1 MTLKRISSYISRIAA
16 FSVALLLL
24 VSALPVSA
32 QKKTA
37 TNQTKNKTV
46 TNQAKKKLSAKAV
59 AEKDTVALFRGVA
72 VSADL
77 IGAAQLALSDYG
89 QYEAA
94 LRINLRDKYFPVFE
108 LGYGKADA
116 DDPSTKLSY
125 KTSAPY
131 ARIGLD
137 FNIAK
142 NKHDDYRIYGGF
154 RYAFSYYK
162 FDVAS
167 EGLKDPVW
175 GDNADFDLRDI
186 KANYHWLEGV
196 FGVDAKIAGPF
207 RLGWSVRYRRHLSGD
222 NGTVGNTWYVPG
234 YGKQGGSRL
243 GGTFNVIF
251 EL

>member
-24 VSALPVSA
+24 MSALPVSA

-46 TNQAKKKLSAKAV
+46 TNQAKKKLGAKAV

-94 LRINLRDKYFPVFE
+94 LRINLRDKYFPVLE

-131 ARIGLD
+131 VRIGLD

-142 NKHDDYRIYGGF
+142 NKNYDYRIY
-154 RYAFSYYK
+154 
-162 FDVAS
+162 
-167 EGLKDPVW
+167 
-175 GDNADFDLRDI
+175 
-186 KANYHWLEGV
+186 
-196 FGVDAKIAGPF
+196 
-207 RLGWSVRYRRHLSGD
+207 
-222 NGTVGNTWYVPG
+222 
-234 YGKQGGSRL
+234 
-243 GGTFNVIF
+243 
-251 EL
+251 